1 MGSVSRKPSA
11 VLWDMDGTL
20 VDTEPYWMA
29 AETALVESFGGSWSH
44 EDALQLVGS
53 GLLDS
58 AVILQGAGVTME
70 AQAIVDH
77 LTDAVQDSLR
87 TSGVPFRPGARE
99 LLRDL
104 RSAGIP
110 TGLVTMSL
118 RRMALSVVDLIDFE
132 AFDLVVA
139 GDDVD
144 NPKPH
149 PEPYLQA
156 AALLD
161 VDIAD
166 VIVIE
171 DSPTGVRAGLASGAL
186 TLAVPHIV
194 PLDHLGAHE
203 LWPTL
208 AGRNTGDLTDLFD
221 SINARTGAPR

>member
-1 MGSVSRKPSA
+1 MSRKPSA

-58 AVILQGAGVTME
+58 AVILQGAGVAME
-70 AQAIVDH
+70 AEAIVDH
-77 LTDAVQDSLR
+77 LTDAVQESLR
-87 TSGVPFRPGARE
+87 SQGVPFRPGARE
-99 LLRDL
+99 LLRNL
-104 RSAGIP
+104 REAGIP

-118 RRMALSVVDLIDFE
+118 RRMALSVVDLIEFD
-132 AFDLVVA
+132 AFDIVVA

-208 AGRNTGDLTDLFD
+208 AGRNAGDLTDLFD
-221 SINARTGAPR
+221 SINVATGAS

>member
-1 MGSVSRKPSA
+1 MGSVSRKPRA

-29 AETALVESFGGSWSH
+29 AETSLVESFGGSWSH

-53 GLLDS
+53 GLIDS
-58 AVILQGAGVTME
+58 AIILQNAGVAME
-70 AQAIVDH
+70 PEAIVSH
-77 LTDAVQDSLR
+77 LTDVVQDLLR
-87 TSGVPFRPGARE
+87 TQGVPFRPGARE
-99 LLRDL
+99 LLAELRD
-104 RSAGIP
+104 AGIA

-118 RRMALSVVDLIDFE
+118 RRMALNVVDLIDFE
-132 AFDLVVA
+132 AFDIVVA

-166 VIVIE
+166 AVVIE
-171 DSPTGVRAGLASGAL
+171 DSPTGLRAGIASGAVAL
-186 TLAVPHIV
+186 GVPHIV
-194 PLDHLGAHE
+194 SLDGIGAHD
-203 LWPTL
+203 LWDTL
-208 AGRNTGDLTDLFD
+208 AGRGVADLVDLFEA
-221 SINARTGAPR
+221 NRTTAGATL

>member
-1 MGSVSRKPSA
+1 
-11 VLWDMDGTL
+11 MDGTL

-29 AETALVESFGGSWSH
+29 AETALVESFGGTWSH

-58 AVILQGAGVTME
+58 AVILQNAGVAME
-70 AQAIVDH
+70 AEAIVSH
-77 LTDAVQDSLR
+77 LTDVVQESLR
-87 TSGVPFRPGARE
+87 TQGVPFRPGARE

-104 RSAGIP
+104 RGAGIP
-110 TGLVTMSL
+110 TGLVTMSM

-132 AFDLVVA
+132 AFDIVVA

-161 VDIAD
+161 VDISE

-171 DSPTGVRAGLASGAL
+171 DSPTGVKAGLASGAL
-186 TLAVPHIV
+186 TLAVPHIL

-203 LWPTL
+203 LWTTL
-208 AGRNTGDLTDLFD
+208 DGRGAGDLTDLFD
-221 SINARTGAPR
+221 SRNAVTGATR

>member
-1 MGSVSRKPSA
+1 
-11 VLWDMDGTL
+11 MDGTL

-29 AETALVESFGGSWSH
+29 AETSLVESFGGTWTH

-53 GLLDS
+53 GLIDS
-58 AVILQGAGVTME
+58 AIILQNAGVVME
-70 AQAIVDH
+70 PEAIVSH
-77 LTDAVQDSLR
+77 LTDVVQESLR
-87 TSGVPFRPGARE
+87 TQGVPFRPGARE
-99 LLRDL
+99 LLAEL
-104 RSAGIP
+104 RQAGIP

-132 AFDLVVA
+132 AFDIVVA

-166 VIVIE
+166 VVVIE
-171 DSPTGVRAGLASGAL
+171 DSPTGVRAGLASGAR
-186 TLAVPHIV
+186 TIGVPHIV
-194 PLDHLGAHE
+194 SLDGLGAHE

-208 AGRNTGDLTDLFD
+208 AGRGVTDLVDLFD
-221 SINARTGAPR
+221 AESAATEAIR

>member
-1 MGSVSRKPSA
+1 
-11 VLWDMDGTL
+11 MDGTL

-29 AETALVESFGGSWSH
+29 AETSLVESFGGTWSH

-58 AVILQGAGVTME
+58 AVILQKAGVAME
-70 AQAIVDH
+70 PEAIVSH
-77 LTDAVQDSLR
+77 LTDVVQESLR
-87 TSGVPFRPGARE
+87 SQGVPFRPGARE

-104 RSAGIP
+104 REAGIP

-118 RRMALSVVDLIDFE
+118 RRMALNVVELIDFE
-132 AFDLVVA
+132 AFDIVVA
-139 GDDVD
+139 GDDVE

-161 VDIAD
+161 VDITE
-166 VIVIE
+166 VVVIE
-171 DSPTGVRAGLASGAL
+171 DSPTGVRAGLASGAV

-203 LWPTL
+203 LWSTL
-208 AGRNTGDLTDLFD
+208 DGRGARDLADLYD
-221 SINARTGAPR
+221 ERSTVTGANR